1 MSTRLLA
8 FCVALVL
15 LTVGLAPSVSADA
28 GGAGRLAIVVGK
40 DFPLD
45 NLSFGELKRLYMG
58 DPVDAHGKR
67 LIPLALQNRS
77 PERAQFDRTV
87 LGMSPDAVARYWVDR
102 RIRGESGPP
111 KAIDSPQIL
120 LRVVDKLDGA
130 LGYVRADAVSGAVK
144 VLRID
149 GKSPSDPGYRLQSM
163 MALR

>member
-1 MSTRLLA
+1 MSTKLLA
-8 FCVALVL
+8 FCVALVM
-15 LTVGLAPSVSADA
+15 LTVGLASRVSADA
-28 GGAGRLAIVVGK
+28 GGTGRLAVVVAK

-45 NLSFGELKRLYMG
+45 NLSFGDLKRLYMG
-58 DPVDAHGKR
+58 DPVDARGRR

-77 PERAQFDRTV
+77 PERVQFDRAV
-87 LGMSPDAVARYWVDR
+87 LGMSPEAAARYWVDR

-130 LGYVRADAVSGAVK
+130 LGYVRADSVSSAVK

-149 GKSPSDPGYRLQSM
+149 GKAPSDPGYRLESIL
-163 MALR
+163 ALY